1 MSSDIPVNSDSLT
14 LEETNRVRV
23 SLGLKPIGE
32 AAAEGEDVPV
42 DTDLLA
48 EENYAQRR
56 VEMAAEKKER
66 ELKEKID
73 K

>member
-1 MSSDIPVNSDSLT
+1 MSTDVAMNSDSLT
-14 LEETNRVRV
+14 MEETNRVRV

-32 AAAEGEDVPV
+32 AVAEGEEAPV

-48 EENYAQRR
+48 EDNYAQRR

-66 ELKEKID
+66 ELKERIEK
-73 K
+73 

>member
-1 MSSDIPVNSDSLT
+1 MSDVQMNSDSLT
-14 LEETNRVRV
+14 LDETNKVRV

-32 AAAEGEDVPV
+32 AAAEGGDVPV

-56 VEMAAEKKER
+56 KEMAAEKRER
-66 ELKEKID
+66 EIKENIEK
-73 K
+73 